1 MFPVATRSSD
11 LPLYG
16 ELVMAELASMSALAL
31 SAAYRA
37 RELSPVE
44 VLGSCLERIERFE
57 PKVNAFVVLDRE
69 GALTA
74 ARASELRWRRGEQLG
89 PADGVPATIKDNI
102 AWHGLP
108 TRQGSLLTTETP
120 AAFDAPAVARLKEA
134 GCVLLGKT
142 TMPEFGWKGVGDSP
156 LTGITRN
163 PWDLS
168 RTSGGSSAGAAVAAL
183 LGMGI
188 LHLGTDGA
196 GSIRIPASFCGVVG
210 FKPSYGAVPSYP
222 LSAMGGLAHVG
233 PLARTVAEAALMLSI
248 IGRPDHR
255 DPTAWNEIPPGFH
268 EGLDKGARGL
278 RVGCSVDLGY
288 AEHLDPEAISGLRR
302 AADRFHALGAFVED
316 VNPELDDPKD
326 VLATL
331 WEAGAALI
339 LRSFS
344 DQDRSRC
351 DPGMAGA
358 AKRGE
363 EVDGASVIEAI
374 TPKRIALSAKLNQLF
389 ERYDLL
395 ITPQMATTA
404 LPAGMDTPPP
414 GFAAR
419 KEWGTDWIDWS
430 PFTYPFNIAQL
441 PAISVPCG
449 FDREG
454 LPIGVQIV
462 GPMRADALVL
472 RAAHALEA
480 AMPPGAIDKA
490 KADLLASF

>member
-1 MFPVATRSSD
+1 
-11 LPLYG
+11 
-16 ELVMAELASMSALAL
+16 MAELASMSALAL
-31 SAAYRA
+31 SKAYRA
-37 RELSPVE
+37 GALSPVE
-44 VLGSCLERIERFE
+44 VLSSCLERIERFE

-69 GALTA
+69 GALRA
-74 ARASELRWRRGEQLG
+74 AQASERRWRRGEQFG

-102 AWHGLP
+102 AWRGLP
-108 TRQGSLLTTETP
+108 NRQGSLLTTDAP

-233 PLARTVAEAALMLSI
+233 PLARTVSEAALMLSI
-248 IGRPDHR
+248 IGQPDHR
-255 DPTAWNEIPPGFH
+255 DPTAWNQVPPAYH
-268 EGLDKGARGL
+268 EGLDEGAGGL

-288 AEHLDPEAISGLRR
+288 ADHVDPEVISAVRR
-302 AADRFHALGAFVED
+302 AAESLQAHGAYVED
-316 VNPELDDPKD
+316 VKPELDDPRN

-344 DQDRSRC
+344 DEDRSRC
-351 DPGMAGA
+351 DPGMARA
-358 AKRGE
+358 AERGE
-363 EVDGASVIEAI
+363 KVDGVSVIEAI
-374 TPKRIALSAKLNQLF
+374 TRKRTALSARLNQLF
-389 ERYDLL
+389 KHYDLL
-395 ITPQMATTA
+395 ITPQMPTVA
-404 LPAGMDTPPP
+404 LPAGADTPPS
-414 GFAAR
+414 GFAGR
-419 KEWGTDWIDWS
+419 QDWGTDWVGWS

-449 FDREG
+449 FNSEG
-454 LPIGVQIV
+454 LPIGIQIV

-472 RAAHALEA
+472 RAAYALEA
-480 AMPPGAIDKA
+480 AMPPGAFDISRANLD
-490 KADLLASF
+490 ASL